1 MLLQLALLSTVHTTT
16 LDSVR
21 VRPPSPPA
29 ATRTASTATRTGST
43 ATRTAPAARARRT
56 SAIGI
61 ADSLVLLKA
70 EHKLTLYAQG
80 RPLRSYYVAL
90 GRNPSGKKTRRGDG
104 RTPEGLYYIDSHNE
118 RSQYH
123 LSLHISYP
131 NADDVARAHH
141 GGFTPGGD
149 IMIHGLPDQFA
160 SVGALHRQQDW
171 TLGCVA
177 VTDEEVE
184 EIFNAV
190 PDGTPILIVP
200 E

>member
-1 MLLQLALLSTVHTTT
+1 MMLLQLALLSTVHTTT

-29 ATRTASTATRTGST
+29 VTRTATGARTRPAST
-43 ATRTAPAARARRT
+43 
-56 SAIGI
+56 IGI

-70 EHKLTLYAQG
+70 EHRLTLYAQG

-104 RTPEGLYYIDSHNE
+104 RTPEGLYYVDSHNGH
-118 RSQYH
+118 SQYH

-131 NADDVARAHH
+131 NATDRERARR

-149 IMIHGLPDQFA
+149 IMIHGLPDRFA

-171 TLGCVA
+171 TEGCVA
-177 VTDEEVE
+177 VTDAEVE
-184 EIFNAV
+184 EIFSAV